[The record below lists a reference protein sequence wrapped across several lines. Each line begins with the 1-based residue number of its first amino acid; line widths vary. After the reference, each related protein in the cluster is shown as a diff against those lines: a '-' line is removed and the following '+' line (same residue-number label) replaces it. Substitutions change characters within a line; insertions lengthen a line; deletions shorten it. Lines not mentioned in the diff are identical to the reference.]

1 MMSYL
6 TMNNY
11 RQNRSE
17 TSTTKLTFILNKKT
31 NYIEYKNTKE
41 CWSEFFG
48 QTRQLPIAQ
57 KLKKLKAVDA
67 RPDSMLSRK

>member
-1 MMSYL
+1 MQ
-6 TMNNY
+6 NY
-11 RQNRSE
+11 KR
-17 TSTTKLTFILNKKT
+17 KL
-31 NYIEYKNTKE
+31 E
-41 CWSEFFG
+41 CIFG

>member
-1 MMSYL
+1 MELIRDINS
-6 TMNNY
+6 
-11 RQNRSE
+11 
-17 TSTTKLTFILNKKT
+17 TKLAFIINEKV

>member
-1 MMSYL
+1 M
-6 TMNNY
+6 
-11 RQNRSE
+11 Q
-17 TSTTKLTFILNKKT
+17 KK
-31 NYIEYKNTKE
+31 